1 MLSIEFVKL
10 VILFF
15 HFKIFIGFSLYPLFL
30 LWNFLIFLCLTHA
43 FMMTTL
49 KSLSDNLIQHHC
61 HLGASI
67 YWLPFFFIQLKIF
80 LALCMMRNFWWKS
93 GHFMY
98 CLMRLW
104 ILNCFIW
111 LLLTLLYQGK
121 GLVTYYNHIGVEVQV
136 VPSGTGSPHSPHG
149 LHWHCRWRLDT
160 AWWEWNYLLVGV
172 RMRPLFFLCY
182 LTMVK
187 QLLSK
192 SFLSC

>member
-10 VILFF
+10 VIAFF

-30 LWNFLIFLCLTHA
+30 LWNFLIFICLTHA

-67 YWLPFFFIQLKIF
+67 CWLPFFFIQLKIF

-104 ILNCFIW
+104 ILNCLFYLATSDPALPGKGTGD
-111 LLLTLLYQGK
+111 LLQPYWGRSAGCPQWNWKSTLSTWSPLTLQMA
-121 GLVTYYNHIGVEVQV
+121 
-136 VPSGTGSPHSPHG
+136 
-149 LHWHCRWRLDT
+149 HWYR
-160 AWWEWNYLLVGV
+160 LVG
-172 RMRPLFFLCY
+172 MKLFAGGGKDEATIFSVLFDY
-182 LTMVK
+182 GKAVVI
-187 QLLSK
+187 
-192 SFLSC
+192 